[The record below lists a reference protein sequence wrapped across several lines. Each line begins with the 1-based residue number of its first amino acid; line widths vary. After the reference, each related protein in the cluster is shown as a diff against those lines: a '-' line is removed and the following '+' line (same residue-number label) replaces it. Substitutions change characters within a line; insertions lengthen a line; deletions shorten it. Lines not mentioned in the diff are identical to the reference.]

1 MKNLF
6 LLVAFTLLTLGA
18 SGQNNLFEIGPGQGR
33 DVTINQAAL
42 LQVQQQFDLATPV
55 APAVQS
61 QLAALVQVTQ
71 QMQRMGDPRK
81 TAAEE
86 VALRSGMPLRTTLPD
101 GRVAEVARLSP
112 TGMVM
117 YYITNNLNAAATTS
131 VDKVWPGGSAG
142 LSLAGSGMM
151 LGEWDGGA
159 VRLTHQEFPSG
170 AVTQVD
176 GSTTVSDHATHV
188 AGTMVARGI
197 QANAKGMAYQ
207 ATLAAYD
214 WTNDETE
221 MMAAGANG
229 MLVSNHSYGLITGFA
244 WGNWSGTT
252 GWHWTSNPDETED
265 VNFGR
270 YSDQAQE
277 WDAIANNRPNYLIIK
292 SAGNDRGDGPA
303 PGASYFHQVW
313 NGSAWVWQSTTMAR
327 QLDGGSTG
335 YDCISHAAVAKNVL
349 TVGAVNGI
357 AGGYSN
363 AGQVVMSSFS
373 GWGPTDDGRIK
384 PDIVGKG
391 VSVYSPITGTNNS
404 SYDTYNGTSMASPNV
419 SGGLILLQQHYK
431 NLNSNQ
437 TMNASTLKALVLHT
451 ADEAGLHPGPDYVHG
466 WGLMNVKKATDVIG
480 NVGGKHAMIATTLSN
495 SQTYTYQVNSNGT
508 EPLRATIVW
517 NDPAGV
523 VPAYVLNGTTPAL
536 VRDLDVR
543 IIRNSDN
550 AIFNP
555 WILNPANRTAAATT
569 GDNVRDNV
577 EQVLL
582 ANPVA
587 GTYTVRVTHKGTLA
601 TPQAFSLIVSGVA
614 ATTTQVTFR
623 VDMTGQ
629 TVSGQGVRI
638 MGNFQGFSPSATS
651 MTQVGSTQIY
661 SYVGTFNIGDTI
673 QYRFVNGN
681 TTGQA
686 ETAPAGCRYLT
697 TANRWV
703 VVGANPTTLPAFL
716 FGQCNGAVQ
725 LSLQFLA
732 APAHN
737 NSLSPTRSPNGTS
750 DHNFLR
756 AAMIVPATEFAAAGI
771 ANGRSIQ
778 AIGMT
783 YHTAGNTAVTGNLK
797 MYYLNTTNT
806 SYSRGGTFTSI
817 INGMTL
823 VYDSILTLPT
833 TGGGWAINLQTPVTY
848 TGNGAYLAYE
858 WTTTSTPATVSINY
872 KANALITS
880 SCVSAS
886 STSSMPLSLSATNF
900 RPEIRWGFQRLNNEL
915 EVLTLFGLGKN
926 PKDLGAGEL
935 FQAVVRNNGT
945 TAATNASITL
955 NMTGANTVNQTKQF
969 SLGVDS
975 TIVVNFDPFTAAN
988 IGTST
993 ISATLTSDGLNANNS
1008 KSWTQD
1014 ITDSVYARSY
1024 GNSGNNSVGWNT
1036 GAGLILTRFKATGQ
1050 TSVRSVRI
1058 FIANHSG
1065 NAGNTVNAVVTSAT
1079 GTLLATSPGLTL
1091 TTAHYN
1097 TWQTFQF
1104 STPVPISDQ
1113 EFMVGLRQP
1122 ANTTGYYPVGA
1133 QMIDITPANSY
1144 YSTGLAGGGTL
1155 FPLNGFRLMME
1166 AHMSQPVVQTTAN
1179 VTFQVDMTGRQVS
1192 GNGVHIA
1199 GSFQGWNPA
1208 TTPMT
1213 RVGTSQIY
1221 TYTTALPIGDTIE
1234 YKFVNG
1240 RNWGGYDSIN
1250 QVPVDSSEFVPAS
1263 CARPGTVNRYL
1274 IVPAQAVV
1282 LPVFGFGSCS
1292 FTGTMLNE
1300 TFANGIPASWTNTGT
1315 AGGVTNPNARFE
1327 YRGPATT
1334 PNNTVGSR
1342 GAYNNG
1348 RGPLQSPTVSNGFVI
1363 LDSDWLDNNGT
1374 GVQGTGIAPGQHVVS
1389 LTSPSFSTIGM
1400 NALTLK
1406 FNQSYRRFAGPGG
1419 LQTNPATFLV
1429 FSKDDGISW
1438 PDTVII
1444 NSQVLVNAIPDS
1456 TSQIQLNVG
1465 QFLGNSAT
1473 ARIQFLYDGFYYNW
1487 MLDDISVS
1495 GTAAH
1500 DLAMLNPTTTING
1513 NPRFYGMVPLS
1524 QLDSLRFSAQAYN
1537 AGADAQANIGLR
1549 AQVFR
1554 NGQSVWT
1561 EFNSNGGA
1569 VLQPGDTTVVAVNQ
1583 PPYLPNQAGNYR
1595 VALEVTNFQTDSYP
1609 ANNRDTLNFLVT
1621 DSVMALDNGGF
1632 AAGAIGTNTFG
1643 AGNQDGMMV
1652 ANFYHVRPNTELSS
1666 ATVRFAATS
1675 VPGASV
1681 RFRVFSALNLSGSTS
1696 LAESD
1701 YHTVTAA
1708 DIANGLTLSFMGPAS
1723 SRTLPAMVP
1732 LYLAIELYSN
1742 GGANHIRV
1750 LDQISVPASLDA
1762 SITYLPAFSN
1772 WFNNGNAYVLRLN
1785 VKQGVA
1791 PVCSTSIITAGLNA
1805 NNEVVVCSGVAAVLQ
1820 APVDPLATFQ
1830 WYRNGLPINWSS
1842 TNGLLVNVSGHYHV
1856 VKNAPNCTA
1865 FSDTIKVTVANPPV
1879 ATINAGGQLFY
1890 AAGSTIQTTLTAGP
1904 QSTLK
1909 LGTQQA
1915 GGGID
1920 VPYFLAD
1927 SLNGWILQAIS
1938 PTFAADM
1945 VVARDASAEDSLL
1958 CGAAING
1965 AQLAGKIAIIY
1976 RGICEFGTKA
1986 LAAQQAGAIAVIII
2000 NNIENNSPPLL
2011 GSGLV
2016 GNQLTIPV
2024 LSVSLE
2030 TGVLI
2035 RQLIQAGQA
2044 GAALAPAQS
2053 TSFNYQW
2060 YRDGVMLAN
2069 ATQINYLA
2077 TQTGDYMVEMRA
2089 GNYCPSSSQPV
2100 TIRRSVFQQTPW
2112 QIQQLNQP
2120 AANLTTASIHA
2131 VDSQVVWSL
2140 SYTPDGLA
2148 FPVTFFRTTNGGT
2161 TWTSG
2166 SIPGTEGMGTSSIV
2180 AVDANKA
2187 WVTLFGDSARQGIY
2201 HTTNGGVSWAR
2212 QATAF
2217 NNNGFPNVTRFFNAN
2232 LGVSMGDM
2240 AGGYLEI
2247 YTTTNGGQLWTRVP
2261 QANLPAF
2268 TDPQTAGM
2276 VNEAQIVGNTIYYPL
2291 NNGNYIKSTN
2301 FGLNW
2306 TQTFTQVS
2314 GQMRLAVADS
2324 AYAVSF
2330 GSNGALNYSNNNGT
2344 NWVSMTY
2351 PAGVGFINAMT
2362 FIPGAST
2369 PTLMV
2374 SGNLGTAFT
2383 TNFSGWEYID
2393 SVYHFGLNFISPR
2406 HGWSGG
2412 LSITG
2417 NQQGMYRWNSNYFG
2431 STTPPPTGQAR
2442 VYGTLRYD
2450 NSSLTPISNALV
2462 TIRRSPTMEFVD
2474 SVRTNLM
2481 GQYLSAPLSPGSY
2494 SVTASTAKSWGGG
2507 NATDALLISRHFA
2520 NLDPLSSLPLVVA
2533 DVNASSQV
2541 NNTDALLVSQRFI
2554 GAISSFA
2561 AGDWHFTSTSF
2572 GLNAG
2577 DSSMVNIS
2585 SLCYG
2590 DVNASYV
2597 PTGNARE
2604 SSQVVLK
2611 TDEPVQLSTSQFT
2624 EVLVEVQQAYTI
2636 GAMSLVLQLP
2646 QGVSLEDVSLV
2657 PAHSQGLSYR
2667 RNGQELRISWFSLQP
2682 LQLAAGEPLLKL
2694 RFLNGTL
2701 PVGQHGIQI
2710 AAASEIADANGQL
2723 IAGATLVIP
2732 QLVGVYEADLNKL
2745 LQLVAYPNPFGQST
2759 QLQLQLPEAGHLE
2772 VEIRDLRGRLV
2783 QALDLGLQSAGQ
2795 QQVLLERAQLH
2806 SGVYFA
2812 TVKLQSA
2819 ENRYIRILRLIAE

>member
-18 SGQNNLFEIGPGQGR
+18 TGQNNLLEIGPGQGR
-33 DVTINQAAL
+33 DVTPNQAAL

-55 APAVQS
+55 APTVQS

-81 TAAEE
+81 TAAED

-117 YYITNNLNAAATTS
+117 YYITTNLNAAATTS

-176 GSTTVSDHATHV
+176 GSTTASDHATHV

-229 MLVSNHSYGLITGFA
+229 MLVSNHSYGLVTGFA

-252 GWHWTSNPDETED
+252 GWHWTSEPGDTED
-265 VNFGR
+265 RNFGR

-277 WDAIANNRPNYLIIK
+277 WDAIANNRPNYLIVK
-292 SAGNDRGDGPA
+292 AAGNDRGDGPT
-303 PGASYFHQVW
+303 PGASYFHQIW
-313 NGSAWVWQSTTMAR
+313 NGSAWVWQATTMAR
-327 QLDGGSTG
+327 QLDGGPTG

-357 AGGYSN
+357 AGGYSS

-480 NVGGKHAMIATTLSN
+480 NVGGKHAMVATTLSN

-555 WILNPANRTAAATT
+555 WVLNPANRTAAATT

-629 TVSGQGVRI
+629 TVSGGVRI
-638 MGNFQGFSPSATS
+638 LGSFQGFNPATTS

-661 SYVGTFNIGDTI
+661 SYTATLNIGDTI

-681 TTGQA
+681 TLGQA
-686 ETAPAGCRYLT
+686 ETVATGCRYLS

-703 VVGANPTTLPAFL
+703 VVGQNPMTLAAFL
-716 FGQCNGAVQ
+716 FGQCNEAVVVGPQFVAVPASNGAT
-725 LSLQFLA
+725 SGIRA
-732 APAHN
+732 
-737 NSLSPTRSPNGTS
+737 PNGS
-750 DHNFLR
+750 NDHRFMRGALL
-756 AAMIVPATEFAAAGI
+756 VPATEFSAAGV
-771 ANGRSIQ
+771 ANGRSIR
-778 AIGMT
+778 ALGMT
-783 YHTAGNTAVTGNLK
+783 YQTPGNTPVTGNLK
-797 MYYLNTTNT
+797 IYYLNTTQT
-806 SYSRGGTFTSI
+806 TYSRGTSWATI
-817 INGMTL
+817 ISGMTL
-823 VYDSILTLPT
+823 VYDSVLTLPT
-833 TGGGWAINLQTPVTY
+833 TGGGWSVNLQTPVNY
-848 TGNGAYLAYE
+848 TGGGAYLAYD
-858 WTTTSTPATVSINY
+858 WTTTGTPATTAIVYRASDVL
-872 KANALITS
+872 AA
-880 SCVSAS
+880 SCVTANNATAAPTTLG
-886 STSSMPLSLSATNF
+886 STAF
-900 RPEIRWGFQRLNNEL
+900 RPEIRWGLQRVSSDL
-915 EVLTLFGLGKN
+915 EVLALFGLGRN
-926 PKDLGAGEL
+926 PRVLGGGER
-935 FQAVVRNNGT
+935 FQALVRNNGSSNANN
-945 TAATNASITL
+945 AAVSLAMTGQNTL
-955 NMTGANTVNQTKQF
+955 NVVKNVNIA
-969 SLGVDS
+969 VDS
-975 TIVVNFDPFTAAN
+975 TVLVEFDPFNAAQL
-988 IGTST
+988 G
-993 ISATLTSDGLNANNS
+993 ISTLTASVPADGASGNNS
-1008 KSWTQD
+1008 KSWTQE
-1014 ITDSVYARSY
+1014 ITDTTFSRSY
-1024 GNSGNNSVGWNT
+1024 GSSANNSVGFNT
-1036 GAGLILTRFKATGQ
+1036 GSGLLLTRFKANGQ
-1050 TSVRSVRI
+1050 TSVRSVRV
-1058 FIANHSG
+1058 FISAHSG
-1065 NAGNTVNAVVTSAT
+1065 NAGNTISAVVTSPT
-1079 GTLLATSPGLTL
+1079 GTILATSAGLTL
-1091 TTAHYN
+1091 TTAHYL
-1097 TWQTFQF
+1097 TWQTFTF
-1104 STPVPISDQ
+1104 TTPVAVNNE
-1113 EFMVGLRQP
+1113 EFMVGVRQP
-1122 ANTTGYYPVGA
+1122 ANTVGYFPVGA
-1133 QMIDITPANSY
+1133 QMEPYSAPNSF
-1144 YSTGLAGGGTL
+1144 YSSNLTGGGLAPVNT
-1155 FPLNGFRLMME
+1155 FRFMIE
-1166 AHMSQPVVQTTAN
+1166 AHMSQPVVQNTTN

-1263 CARPGTVNRYL
+1263 CARPGSVNRYL
-1274 IVPAQAVV
+1274 IVPAQSVV

-1292 FTGTMLNE
+1292 FTGTLFNE
-1300 TFANGIPASWTNTGT
+1300 TFANGIPTSWTNTGT

-1342 GAYNNG
+1342 GAFNNG

-1389 LTSPSFSTIGM
+1389 LISPAFSTVGV

-1406 FNQSYRRFAGPGG
+1406 FNQSYRRFGGPGG
-1419 LQTNPATFLV
+1419 LQTLPATFLV
-1429 FSKDDGISW
+1429 FSRDNGVSW
-1438 PDTVII
+1438 PDTMRINDNVI
-1444 NSQVLVNAIPDS
+1444 LNAVPDS
-1456 TSQIQLNVG
+1456 TSQLRLSVG
-1465 QFLGNSAT
+1465 NYLGNSAN
-1473 ARIQFLYDGFYYNW
+1473 ARVQFLYDGFYYHW

-1495 GTAAH
+1495 GTASH
-1500 DLAMLNPTTTING
+1500 DLVMLRPTTTRN
-1513 NPRFYGMVPLS
+1513 NVTDFYGMVPLN
-1524 QLDSLRFSAQAYN
+1524 QLDSIRFGAEAYN
-1537 AGADAQANIGLR
+1537 AGADAQSGVGLR
-1549 AQVFR
+1549 VQIFR

-1561 EFNSNGGA
+1561 EFNGNNQN
-1569 VLQPGDTTVVAVNQ
+1569 VLQPGDTTYVSVTQ
-1583 PPYLPNQAGNYR
+1583 PPYLPNQPGSYR
-1595 VALEVTNFQTDSYP
+1595 AAMEVTNFQTDSYT
-1609 ANNRDTLNFLVT
+1609 ANNRDTLNFMVT
-1621 DSVMALDNGGF
+1621 DTVMALDNGGF
-1632 AAGAIGTNTFG
+1632 AAGAIGTNSFV
-1643 AGNQDGMMV
+1643 AGNEDGLRV
-1652 ANFYHVRPNTELSS
+1652 ANLYVLRRSAEISS
-1666 ATVRFAATS
+1666 ATVRFAPNAVAGAT
-1675 VPGASV
+1675 VQFHLIAAV
-1681 RFRVFSALNLSGSTS
+1681 NLSGGIPILS
-1696 LAESD
+1696 SD
-1701 YHTVTAA
+1701 IRTLTAA
-1708 DIANGLTLSFMGPAS
+1708 DIANGLTLSFQGS
-1723 SRTLPAMVP
+1723 VGQRTLPAGAF
-1732 LYLAIELYSN
+1732 YLAIELYSN
-1742 GGANHIRV
+1742 GGANHVRV
-1750 LDQISVPASLDA
+1750 LDQLNIPVDEQAA
-1762 SITYLPAFSN
+1762 VTYLPSFGQWFS
-1772 WFNNGNAYVLRLN
+1772 NGNAFVLRLN
-1785 VKQGVA
+1785 TRL
-1791 PVCSTSIITAGLNA
+1791 PVVNCNSPITAPGMNA
-1805 NNEVVVCSGVAAVLQ
+1805 NNQINLCNGSSVTLT
-1820 APVDPLATFQ
+1820 APQDATATFQ
-1830 WYRNGLPINWSS
+1830 WFRDGNPINWS
-1842 TNGLLVNVSGHYHV
+1842 TNHELTVFVSGMYHHTKSVGACV
-1856 VKNAPNCTA
+1856 VN
-1865 FSDTIKVTVANPPV
+1865 SDTVHVTVITPPQS
-1879 ATINAGGQLFY
+1879 TIGVWGPSFYPAGGFVNTSLV
-1890 AAGSTIQTTLTAGP
+1890 AGP
-1904 QSTLK
+1904 QTTFRM
-1909 LGTQQA
+1909 GTQLS
-1915 GGGID
+1915 GGGIQL
-1920 VPYFLAD
+1920 PFFRAD
-1927 SLNGWILQAIS
+1927 SLNGWTSQLPGASFTGDI
-1938 PTFAADM
+1938 
-1945 VVARDASAEDSLL
+1945 VVARDVLGDSLG
-1958 CGAAING
+1958 CTSFANAAQMN
-1965 AQLAGKIAIIY
+1965 GKIALIY
-1976 RGICEFGTKA
+1976 RGSCEFGTKA
-1986 LAAQQAGAIAVIII
+1986 LNAQQAGAIAVIIV
-2000 NNIENNSPPLL
+2000 NNAENAFPPLM
-2011 GSGLV
+2011 GSGAV
-2016 GNQLTIPV
+2016 GAQVTIPV
-2024 LSVSLE
+2024 ISVSLE
-2030 TGVLI
+2030 SGLVI
-2035 RQLIQAGQA
+2035 RQLMNAGVNS
-2044 GAALAPAQS
+2044 AALSSIVNLNAS
-2053 TSFNYQW
+2053 YQW
-2060 YRDGVMLAN
+2060 YRNNFPISGATN
-2069 ATQINYLA
+2069 YTYGATQPGSYTLVINPGSPCA
-2077 TQTGDYMVEMRA
+2077 SESPAV
-2089 GNYCPSSSQPV
+2089 V
-2100 TIRRSVFQQTPW
+2100 IRQSIFQQTPW
-2112 QIQQLNQP
+2112 QVQNLNQP
-2120 AANLTTASIHA
+2120 DVNLTVAAVHA
-2131 VDSQVVWSL
+2131 VDSQVAWSL
-2140 SYTPDGLA
+2140 SQMPAGLT

-2161 TWTSG
+2161 SWTSG
-2166 SIPGTEGMGTSSIV
+2166 GIPGTAGLGTSSIV

-2187 WVTLFGDSARQGIY
+2187 WVTLYGDSARQGVY
-2201 HTTNGGVSWAR
+2201 HTTNGGISWTR
-2212 QATAF
+2212 QATAY
-2217 NNNGFPNVTRFFNAN
+2217 NNNGFPNVTKFFNAN
-2232 LGVSMGDM
+2232 VGVTMGDM
-2240 AGGYLEI
+2240 AGGFLEI
-2247 YTTTNGGQLWTRVP
+2247 YTTTNGGLQWNRV
-2261 QANLPAF
+2261 AASNLPNW
-2268 TDPQTAGM
+2268 TDPQTAGL
-2276 VNEAQIVGNTIYYPL
+2276 VDEAIIVGNSIYYPL
-2291 NNGNYIKSTN
+2291 NNGNYIYSRN
-2301 FGLNW
+2301 QGQSW
-2306 TQTFTQVS
+2306 TQKFTQVS
-2314 GQMRLAVADS
+2314 GQMQMAVADTNTI
-2324 AYAVSF
+2324 VILGNQGLRF
-2330 GSNGALNYSNNNGT
+2330 TTDGGT
-2344 NWVSMTY
+2344 IWNEILTN
-2351 PAGVGFINAMT
+2351 PGVGLINAMK
-2362 FIPGAST
+2362 FIPGTSV

-2374 SGNLGTAFT
+2374 SGNLGTSYT
-2383 TNFSGWEYID
+2383 TDFFNWNFID
-2393 SVYHFGLNFISPR
+2393 SVYHKELSFVSPR

-2417 NQQGMYRWNSNYFG
+2417 NQQGMYRWNSSHFM
-2431 STTPPPTGQAR
+2431 STTPPPSGTAR
-2442 VYGTLRYD
+2442 VYGTVRYD
-2450 NSSLTPISNALV
+2450 NSSLTPMSNALV

-2481 GQYLSAPLSPGSY
+2481 GQYVSAPLSPGSY

-2520 NLDPLSSLPLVVA
+2520 NLSLLNGQRLTVA
-2533 DVNASSQV
+2533 DVNASAQV

-2554 GAISSFA
+2554 GAQSSFS
-2561 AGDWHFTSTSF
+2561 AGDWHITNINFNVNS
-2572 GLNAG
+2572 G
-2577 DSSMVNIS
+2577 DSVMHSLS
-2585 SLCYG
+2585 ALCYG
-2590 DVNASYV
+2590 DVNGSHT

-2611 TDEPVQLSTSQFT
+2611 SDEPVQLSTSQFT

-2646 QGVSLEDVSLV
+2646 LGVSLEDVSLV

-2667 RNGQELRISWFSLQP
+2667 RNGQEVRISWFSLQP